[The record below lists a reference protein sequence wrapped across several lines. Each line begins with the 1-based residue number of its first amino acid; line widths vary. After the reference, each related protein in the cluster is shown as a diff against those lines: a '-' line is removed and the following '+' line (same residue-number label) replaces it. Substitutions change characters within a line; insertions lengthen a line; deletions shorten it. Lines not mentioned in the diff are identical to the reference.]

1 MRPRMKSKKSTLLYC
16 FSPPVMLATFA
27 IEISFAVYIIWR
39 YKFTPITRL
48 IVALLGFLALFQG
61 TEFMLCGGLALS
73 GGTWS
78 RIGYGAITM
87 LPPLG
92 IHLAYLLANKKPGVV
107 VAASYITCAMFFSYF
122 VFVSQAISGHTCYA
136 NYVTFSTS
144 DGSTIPYTLYYYGW
158 LFIGT
163 FLTFKWAP
171 TLDKHRK
178 SALYSLMAGYLALLI
193 PTTTITLLWNES
205 LAAIPS
211 IMCGFAVI
219 LAALLTLRVAPES
232 IKLRKDTPS
241 LKLRLPF

>member
-1 MRPRMKSKKSTLLYC
+1 
-16 FSPPVMLATFA
+16 MLATFT
-27 IEISFAVYIIWR
+27 IEIIFALYILWR

-61 TEFMLCGGLALS
+61 TEFLLCGGLALE

-78 RIGYGAITM
+78 RIGYASITM

-92 IHLAYLLANKKPGVV
+92 IHLAYLLAKKKPGII
-107 VAASYITCAMFFSYF
+107 VAASYITCAAFIAYF
-122 VFVSQAISGHTCYA
+122 AFATQAISGHTCYA
-136 NYVTFSTS
+136 NYVTFDTA

-193 PTTTITLLWNES
+193 PTTTVTILWNETM
-205 LAAIPS
+205 AGIPS

-219 LAALLTLRVAPES
+219 LAGLLTLRVAPES
-232 IKLRKDTPS
+232 IKLRQNERS
-241 LKLRLPF
+241 FRLRFPF